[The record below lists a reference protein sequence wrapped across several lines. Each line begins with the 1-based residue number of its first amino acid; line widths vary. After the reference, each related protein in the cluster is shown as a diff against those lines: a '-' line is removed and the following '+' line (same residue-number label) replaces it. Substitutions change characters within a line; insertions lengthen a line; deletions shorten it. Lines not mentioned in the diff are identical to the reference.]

1 VTKTS
6 SLADLARDVV
16 HELPAFVL
24 HRHTAHHRHQAFK
37 QHVQQAS
44 TTPGL
49 LVLSCD
55 YAEKLAVLHIGEVMA
70 GHWSSKQIS
79 LFVASMYSK
88 YGQETFC
95 VLSELQEQ
103 NSKTA
108 HACLKM
114 IVEHWARERGVSI
127 PAAAHVLPGHASLG
141 PIHSPWPIHSRP
153 P

>member
-1 VTKTS
+1 MLTTS
-6 SLADLARDVV
+6 PTDQ
-16 HELPAFVL
+16 PAAL
-24 HRHTAHHRHQAFK
+24 LKSNHD
-37 QHVQQAS
+37 
-44 TTPGL
+44 TP
-49 LVLSCD
+49 
-55 YAEKLAVLHIGEVMA
+55 APTGEVMA